1 MSRPVDLLIAYR
13 VIKMLVTPFEKQ
25 PAFKYGIIDKD
36 GKVLKKYKTITGS
49 QEKRSYTVLHRF
61 VFNLK
66 RILAKVGIR
75 GKLGSFAVAAAL
87 LLKEDKKYLIHKET
101 IESAVITYLKENNL
115 YEEILNESRE
125 IPEVYTDDK
134 LFCTCFGVDVFERDG
149 ELRSEFEYDIT
160 YKRSAGR
167 TYQ

>member
-13 VIKMLVTPFEKQ
+13 VIKMLVTPFNKQ

-36 GKVLKKYKTITGS
+36 GNVLKKYKTITGS
-49 QEKRSYTVLHRF
+49 QEKRSYTILHRF

-66 RILAKVGIR
+66 RILSKVGIR

-87 LLKEDKKYLIHKET
+87 LLKEDKRYAIHKET
-101 IESAVITYLKENNL
+101 IESAVITYLKDNNL

-134 LFCTCFGVDVFERDG
+134 LFCTCFGVDVYERDG
-149 ELRSEFEYDIT
+149 ELRSEFEYAKT
-160 YKRSAGR
+160 L
-167 TYQ
+167 

>member
-1 MSRPVDLLIAYR
+1 MANRPVDLLIAYR

-25 PAFKYGIIDKD
+25 PAFKYGIIDDK
-36 GKVLKKYKTITGS
+36 GKVLKKYASIKGTA
-49 QEKRSYTVLHRF
+49 EKRSYT
-61 VFNLK
+61 NLK

-87 LLKEDKKYLIHKET
+87 LLREDKKYAIHKET
-101 IESAVITYLKENNL
+101 IESAVITYLKDNNL

-149 ELRSEFEYDIT
+149 ELRSEFEYAET
-160 YKRSAGR
+160 L
-167 TYQ
+167 

>member
-1 MSRPVDLLIAYR
+1 MANRPVDLLIAYR
-13 VIKMLVTPFEKQ
+13 VIKMLVTPFDKQ
-25 PAFKYGIIDKD
+25 PAFKYGIIDKN
-36 GKVLKKYKTITGS
+36 GKVLKKFNTIKGTL
-49 QEKRSYTVLHRF
+49 EKRSYTVLHRF

-66 RILAKVGIR
+66 RLLAKAGIK

-87 LLKEDKKYLIHKET
+87 LLKENKRYFQHKEV

-149 ELRSEFEYDIT
+149 ELVSEFEY
-160 YKRSAGR
+160 A
-167 TYQ
+167 QPL

>member
-1 MSRPVDLLIAYR
+1 MANRPVDLLIAYR
-13 VIKMLVTPFEKQ
+13 VIKMLVTPFDKQ
-25 PAFKYGIIDKD
+25 PAFKYGIIDDK
-36 GKVLKKYKTITGS
+36 GKVLKKFNTIKGTL
-49 QEKRSYTVLHRF
+49 EKRSYTVLHRF

-66 RILAKVGIR
+66 RILAKAGIK

-87 LLKEDKKYLIHKET
+87 LLRENKRYAIHKET
-101 IESAVITYLKENNL
+101 IESAVITYLKDNNL

-149 ELRSEFEYDIT
+149 ELRSEFEYAET
-160 YKRSAGR
+160 L
-167 TYQ
+167 

>member
-1 MSRPVDLLIAYR
+1 MANRPVDLLIAYR
-13 VIKMLVTPFEKQ
+13 VIKMLVTPFDKQ
-25 PAFKYGIIDKD
+25 PAFKYGIIDDK
-36 GKVLKKYKTITGS
+36 GKVLKKFNTIKGTL
-49 QEKRSYTVLHRF
+49 EKRSYTVLHRF

-66 RILAKVGIR
+66 RLLAKAGIK

-87 LLKEDKKYLIHKET
+87 LLREDKRYAIHKET

-149 ELRSEFEYDIT
+149 ELRSEFDYAET
-160 YKRSAGR
+160 L
-167 TYQ
+167 

>member
-1 MSRPVDLLIAYR
+1 MANRPVDLLIAYR
-13 VIKMLVTPFEKQ
+13 VIKMLVTPFKDQ
-25 PAFKYGIIDKD
+25 PAYKYGIIDDK
-36 GKVLKKYKTITGS
+36 GKVLIKFKDVKGTA
-49 QEKRSYTVLHRF
+49 EKRSYTVLHRF

-66 RILAKVGIR
+66 RLLAKAGIK

-87 LLKEDKKYLIHKET
+87 LLKENKRYLQHKEV

-149 ELRSEFEYDIT
+149 ELRSEFDYAET
-160 YKRSAGR
+160 L
-167 TYQ
+167 

>member
-1 MSRPVDLLIAYR
+1 MANRPVDLLIAYR
-13 VIKMLVTPFEKQ
+13 VIKMLVTPFNKQ
-25 PAFKYGIIDKD
+25 PAFKYGIIDDK
-36 GKVLKKYKTITGS
+36 GKVLKKFNTIKGTL
-49 QEKRSYTVLHRF
+49 EKRSYTVLHRF

-66 RILAKVGIR
+66 RLLAKVGIK

-87 LLKEDKKYLIHKET
+87 LLKENKKYAIHKET

-134 LFCTCFGVDVFERDG
+134 FVMNCFGVDVFERDG
-149 ELRSEFEYDIT
+149 ELRSEFDYAET
-160 YKRSAGR
+160 L
-167 TYQ
+167 

>member
-1 MSRPVDLLIAYR
+1 MSRSVDLLIAYR
-13 VIKMLVTPFEKQ
+13 VIKMLVTPFDKQ

-36 GKVLKKYKTITGS
+36 GNVLKKYKTITGS
-49 QEKRSYTVLHRF
+49 QEKRSYTILHRF

-66 RILAKVGIR
+66 RILSKVGIR

-87 LLKEDKKYLIHKET
+87 LLKEDKRYAIHKET

-149 ELRSEFEYDIT
+149 ELRSEFEYAKT
-160 YKRSAGR
+160 L
-167 TYQ
+167 